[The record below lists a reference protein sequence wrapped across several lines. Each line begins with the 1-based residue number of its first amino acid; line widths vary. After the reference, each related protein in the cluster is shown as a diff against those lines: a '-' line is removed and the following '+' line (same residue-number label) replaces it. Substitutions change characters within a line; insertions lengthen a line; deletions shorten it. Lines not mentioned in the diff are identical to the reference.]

1 MAHLKNNSESLYNH
15 LMYWG
20 IVQLGTLCCKK
31 EFYKGNRVKR
41 KAMKKK
47 SLGS

>member
-20 IVQLGTLCCKK
+20 MVQQTLCCKK

-41 KAMKKK
+41 KVMKKK
-47 SLGS
+47 NSGS